1 MVWLVTSDGPRLASY
16 VLISC
21 LVLAAGCKEGG
32 VVTVRR
38 LSFAGVSA
46 VDEGRLRT
54 ALATR
59 EGSRFPWGSRSTF
72 DQGRLDADL
81 KRIEAFY
88 ADRGYPEARV
98 SRADVRMNRAGDAV
112 DVEVTISEG
121 RPLRVAVVELHGFDV
136 LPPDRA
142 LAVTREAPLQ
152 AGQPRDLLHVNA
164 TRDLAVSVL
173 REHGYP
179 FARVSIDERQDANTA
194 ETTVTYVAEPGL
206 LARFGD
212 VDIAG
217 NRSVTDG
224 VIRRQLTYR
233 AGELYRHSLV
243 RGSQR
248 RLYGME
254 LFQFVNIET
263 LAPEASEE
271 AVRTRVTVIEG
282 KHQRFNWGAGYGTEE
297 KARTE
302 GEYRHVNFLG
312 GARSAGVRGRWSSLD
327 RGVRFDL
334 LQPYLF
340 SPRVSL
346 LTDAQQ
352 WWTYTPAYRSVLTGG
367 RAIVTRRPSDT
378 TSWSVSVTGETNS
391 STISDETLRDPR
403 LFDDLIALGLD
414 PTTGRQEGTFTAIG
428 FDYQRSTA
436 DSLLDA
442 RTGYQLAFQVE
453 HAATWLPGS
462 FSYSAVSSDVRH
474 YLPVGSRLVVAN
486 RAQMGAILPA
496 NDDQANVPFSKK
508 YFLGGATTIRGWGRF
523 EVSPLLDGVPVGGTS
538 LFAMTSELR
547 AQVTRSAGAVLF
559 FDAGNVWDEAR
570 RFRFDELRYS
580 AGVGLRYRTPV
591 GPIRF
596 DVGYQLTTIP
606 DLRVDGQPQARPWR
620 LHFSIGQ
627 AF

>member
-1 MVWLVTSDGPRLASY
+1 
-16 VLISC
+16 
-21 LVLAAGCKEGG
+21 
-32 VVTVRR
+32 
-38 LSFAGVSA
+38 
-46 VDEGRLRT
+46 
-54 ALATR
+54 
-59 EGSRFPWGSRSTF
+59 
-72 DQGRLDADL
+72 
-81 KRIEAFY
+81 
-88 ADRGYPEARV
+88 
-98 SRADVRMNRAGDAV
+98 
-112 DVEVTISEG
+112 
-121 RPLRVAVVELHGFDV
+121 
-136 LPPDRA
+136 
-142 LAVTREAPLQ
+142 
-152 AGQPRDLLHVNA
+152 
-164 TRDLAVSVL
+164 
-173 REHGYP
+173 
-179 FARVSIDERQDANTA
+179 
-194 ETTVTYVAEPGL
+194 
-206 LARFGD
+206 
-212 VDIAG
+212 
-217 NRSVTDG
+217 
-224 VIRRQLTYR
+224 
-233 AGELYRHSLV
+233 
-243 RGSQR
+243 
-248 RLYGME
+248 ME